1 MNKREQQRQK
11 KEQKQQAAQKSQQ
24 NKKLIS
30 KIIFLG
36 VLPLLLLATLVTL
49 ITQGPTYSTVEIV
62 ESDHIRGISTTP
74 VPMVVYA
81 DFQCPACA
89 QEARTITQIWPQIR
103 GKTHF
108 VFRHFPITAAHRHA
122 WTASLYAEA
131 AAKQDSFW
139 EMHDMLFA
147 NQAVWSAL
155 PNAEDEFD
163 SYALALNLDV
173 DQLKLDMETEEVIEK
188 VRSDQRGGNAAGVLS
203 TPSVFIGGKMVANPT
218 RDRIIDAIDR
228 AYDDARDGQ
237 SAEPAAT

>member
-11 KEQKQQAAQKSQQ
+11 KQQKQQAAQKRQQ
-24 NKKLIS
+24 NQKLMV
-30 KIIFLG
+30 KIALFG
-36 VLPLLLLATLVTL
+36 ALPLLLLLTLVTL
-49 ITQGPTYSTVEIV
+49 LTQGPTYSTVEIV

-103 GKTHF
+103 SKTHF
-108 VFRHFPITAAHRHA
+108 VFRHFPITAAHRHS

-131 AAKQDSFW
+131 AAKQGSFW

-147 NQAVWSAL
+147 NQAAWANI

-173 DQLKLDMETEEVIEK
+173 DQLKADMELEEVVDK

-203 TPSVFIGGKMVANPT
+203 TPSVFIAGKMVANPT
-218 RDRIIDAIDR
+218 RERILEAIDE
-228 AYDDARDGQ
+228 AYEAAR
-237 SAEPAAT
+237 AEPDSGAAE